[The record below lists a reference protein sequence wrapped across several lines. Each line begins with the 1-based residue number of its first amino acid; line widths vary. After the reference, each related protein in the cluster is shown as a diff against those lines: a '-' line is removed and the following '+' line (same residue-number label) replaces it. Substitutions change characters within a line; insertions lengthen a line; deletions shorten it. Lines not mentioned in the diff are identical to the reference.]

1 MPAPGQRAKLL
12 NVLDHRMADDLQPL
26 YSIEISVTRSP
37 KNGVKCG
44 AIVVFRLNH
53 IDMDFASKLDPKKY
67 DASVAQRAQEIEDE
81 IGKQTEVMH
90 IDPVYFKET
99 DGRWLPW
106 AVKKSLDLYDSFGG
120 NASIT
125 LKCPKLRIRVKRSS
139 KEVAKLRGSH
149 EGLFPVVRDIDQLL
163 SRGFNFDPWSKVI
176 RRGEISAGKG
186 KL

>member
-1 MPAPGQRAKLL
+1 MNEKDTDLL
-12 NVLDHRMADDLQPL
+12 IARVNSFEKRIREYILPLQIPMQA
-26 YSIEISVTRSP
+26 R
-37 KNGVKCG
+37 
-44 AIVVFRLNH
+44 FRRC
-53 IDMDFASKLDPKKY
+53 K
-67 DASVAQRAQEIEDE
+67 
-81 IGKQTEVMH
+81 
-90 IDPVYFKET
+90 DPVYFKET